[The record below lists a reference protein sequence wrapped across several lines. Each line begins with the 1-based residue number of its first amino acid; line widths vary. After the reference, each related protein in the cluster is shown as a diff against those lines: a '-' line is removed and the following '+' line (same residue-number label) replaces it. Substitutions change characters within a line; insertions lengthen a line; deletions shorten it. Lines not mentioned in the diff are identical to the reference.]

1 MEFLQQYG
9 SDSDSDT
16 SCGPLPPA
24 AEAAEAAEPP
34 PPTQPTT
41 KKQRIRGKNRVYGD
55 IWKSVEVDPPLN
67 PIPLLTTAAKLFCRN
82 MPSIMVVFSSR
93 ETVTSCPQ
101 RNLENRIC
109 LHDRRLPNEIRY
121 VPG

>member
-41 KKQRIRGKNRVYGD
+41 KKQRIRGKKTGLWRHLEVSGGRSAAEPNTIADNSSEAVLQKHAIDNGCFQFKRNGD
-55 IWKSVEVDPPLN
+55 KLS
-67 PIPLLTTAAKLFCRN
+67 AKE
-82 MPSIMVVFSSR
+82 S
-93 ETVTSCPQ
+93 
-101 RNLENRIC
+101 
-109 LHDRRLPNEIRY
+109 
-121 VPG
+121 

>member
-41 KKQRIRGKNRVYGD
+41 KKQRIRGENRVYGD

-67 PIPLLTTAAKLFCRN
+67 PIPLLTAAAKAVLQKHAIDNGCFQFKRN
-82 MPSIMVVFSSR
+82 GDKLSAKGILKIEF
-93 ETVTSCPQ
+93 
-101 RNLENRIC
+101 L
-109 LHDRRLPNEIRY
+109 
-121 VPG
+121 